1 MHSQYEL
8 DLAYARERQRDLVA
22 QNEHD
27 RLVAACT
34 RAASLS
40 RRLAGPLGRMLLR
53 SGARLMRYA
62 SPESALL
69 PLHRPSPR
77 SLKLN

>member
-1 MHSQYEL
+1 MHSQYQL
-8 DLAYARERQRDLVA
+8 DLAYAHERQRDLVA

-34 RAASLS
+34 SAASLS

-62 SPESALL
+62 RPESPLL

-77 SLKLN
+77 SAKLN